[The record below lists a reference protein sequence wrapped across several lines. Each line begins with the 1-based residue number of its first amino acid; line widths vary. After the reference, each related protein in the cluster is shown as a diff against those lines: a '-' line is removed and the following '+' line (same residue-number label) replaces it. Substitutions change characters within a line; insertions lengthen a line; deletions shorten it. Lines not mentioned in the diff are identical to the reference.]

1 VVTPKPRKKKE
12 KVVEATPVVVPDD
25 LPGPLDIMLKA
36 MHDSYDIARRAAKM
50 RDMLSEF
57 LDPSNAGDRQ
67 QLITLN
73 EAASIAMKQALA
85 AAEKAAPYVH
95 PRLAATTMK
104 GDEEAPLSI
113 ELFSSDELRAA
124 IRGARD

>member
-1 VVTPKPRKKKE
+1 MATKPRKKKE
-12 KVVEATPVVVPDD
+12 KLVEAEVPVLPEE

-50 RDMLSEF
+50 RDLLSEF
-57 LDPSNAGDRQ
+57 LDPTDAGDRQ
-67 QLITLN
+67 QLMTLN
-73 EAASIAMKQALA
+73 EAASLAMKQALA

-104 GDEEAPLSI
+104 GDEGAPLSI
-113 ELFSSDELRAA
+113 ELFSSDELRALV
-124 IRGARD
+124 RGSGDK